1 MIVGRMEGDGT
12 LSRGIAARRVVLSV
26 RARIMD
32 YVIRLRDGVG
42 FGGVLSNH
50 VLQVE
55 VVASSVVWTQ
65 PKIIYE
71 YADAEPHF

>member
-12 LSRGIAARRVVLSV
+12 LSRGIARRVVLSV

-71 YADAEPHF
+71 YADAELHF